1 MRIAAPPPTALVG
14 LLFLSCLGGGP
25 VSASQSKPQSPPPSS
40 KIVAFDNDAA
50 DPADSADSARPATTT
65 PPTASDKP
73 DPRRAIE
80 PGKTRTIYYGRVIP
94 TPPNVSIREAARTRN
109 DRARTPVFTSRPA
122 AATAL
127 AVNSHYGVRYD
138 PLTGAARMHTG
149 VDLRANY
156 GDAVGASMSGMVL
169 FAGSK
174 GGYGNCV
181 IIDHG
186 SGISTYYAHLS
197 AITVAVG
204 QSVEAGEYIGQ
215 VGSTGRS
222 TGPHL
227 HYEVRA
233 NGHPLEPKTHITID
247 EGALFAAGRLVSDPV
262 DPLSDAALPLAPGGT
277 TIAVTWGP
285 ADKTKTSEHA
295 LAIEFE

>member
-1 MRIAAPPPTALVG
+1 MHIVASPSAALAGLV
-14 LLFLSCLGGGP
+14 LLSCLGVCP
-25 VSASQSKPQSPPPSS
+25 AFASDSKSQSPPPSTR
-40 KIVAFDNDAA
+40 IVAFDNDGTE
-50 DPADSADSARPATTT
+50 PAKPATPT
-65 PPTASDKP
+65 PTAQPSQPDKP
-73 DPRRAIE
+73 DPRRPIDPTKA
-80 PGKTRTIYYGRVIP
+80 RTIYYGRVIP
-94 TPPNVSIREAARTRN
+94 TPPNVTVKEAAKPKF

-127 AVNSHYGVRYD
+127 SVNSQYGVRYD
-138 PLTGAARMHTG
+138 PLTGAPRMHTG

-156 GDAVGASMSGMVL
+156 GDAVGASMSGVVIH
-169 FAGSK
+169 AGQR

-197 AITVAVG
+197 AIVVAAG

-233 NGHPLEPKTHITID
+233 NGHPLEPATKITVD
-247 EGALFAAGRLVSDPV
+247 EGLLYASGRRIDNPV
-262 DPLSDAALPLAPGGT
+262 DPMSDAALPLAPGGT
-277 TIAVTWGP
+277 TIAVQWGP
-285 ADKTKTSEHA
+285 AGKSSASDHT
-295 LAIEFE
+295 LAVEFE